1 MTRRLL
7 VTGAD
12 GFVGRWLVREAL
24 RQGWGVTAVT
34 GPGGAPPGAWLEPS
48 AAMDVATFEA
58 DLTRADDRVRIATAE
73 VDATVHLAAVASGAD
88 ARRDPDAAM
97 RLNAEATAALV
108 GDIRDAGHRLR
119 FLFVSTGEVYG
130 AGFDGPIPES
140 APLTPVSPYG
150 ASKAAAEPAVLDIGN
165 TGGMEAIVAR
175 PFPHTGP
182 GQDTRFV
189 LPAFAKRLR
198 DAKRSGEREIA
209 VGNLDVVRDFLDVRD
224 VVRAYLLLLEHGEA
238 GEVYN
243 VATGQGQ
250 HLEDCFR
257 RLAALVRVEAV
268 PVQDASLVR
277 PADIP
282 VLIGDPAR
290 LMAATGWSPE
300 YPFARTLQDL
310 VDAQAD

>member
-58 DLTRADDRVRIATAE
+58 DITSPADRARIASAE
-73 VDATVHLAAVASGAD
+73 VDAIVHLAAVASGAD
-88 ARRDPDAAM
+88 ARRDPALASAVNSSATIGLGQALEAVGARP
-97 RLNAEATAALV
+97 RL
-108 GDIRDAGHRLR
+108 
-119 FLFVSTGEVYG
+119 LFVSTAEVYG
-130 AGFDGPIPES
+130 GGHEGPIAES
-140 APLTPVSPYG
+140 VTPRPVSPY
-150 ASKAAAEPAVLDIGN
+150 AESKWLAEKGL
-165 TGGMEAIVAR
+165 GGLFAGGTVVTIAR

-182 GQDTRFV
+182 GQDARFV
-189 LPAFAKRLR
+189 LPAFARRLR
-198 DAKRSGEREIA
+198 EAKRAGEREIA
-209 VGNLDVVRDFLDVRD
+209 VGNLDVVRDFVDVRD

-243 VATGQGQ
+243 VATGQGR

-257 RLAALVRVEAV
+257 TLAGLVGVDAV
-268 PVQDASLVR
+268 PMQDASLVR

-290 LMAATGWSPE
+290 LAAATGWSPQI
-300 YPFARTLQDL
+300 PFERTLQDL

>member
-1 MTRRLL
+1 MSRLL

-24 RQGWGVTAVT
+24 RREHDVVAVT
-34 GPGGAPPGAWLEPS
+34 GPGGAPPAAWLAPD
-48 AAMDVATFEA
+48 AARQVATFEA
-58 DLTRADDRVRIATAE
+58 DMTRPEDRARIAATE
-73 VDATVHLAAVASGAD
+73 VDAIVHLAAVASGAQ
-88 ARRDPDAAM
+88 ARRDPEAAM
-97 RLNAEATAALV
+97 ALNAEATALLL
-108 GDIRDAGHRLR
+108 GEFEDQSHRPR

-130 AGFDGPIPES
+130 AGHDGPIPES
-140 APLTPVSPYG
+140 APARPVSPYA
-150 ASKAAAEPAVLDIGN
+150 ASKLAAEAAVLGTGN
-165 TGGMEAIVAR
+165 MDGMEALVAR

-198 DAKRSGEREIA
+198 DAKRTGEGTFA

-224 VVRAYLLLLEHGEA
+224 VVRAYLLLLERGEP
-238 GEVYN
+238 GGVYN

-250 HLEDCFR
+250 HLEDCIR
-257 RLAALVRVEAV
+257 RLAAIIGVEAT
-268 PVQDASLVR
+268 PVQDPALVR

-282 VLIGDPAR
+282 VLLGDPTR
-290 LMAATGWSPE
+290 LIAATGWSPQ
-300 YPFARTLQDL
+300 YSFDRTLQDL